1 MKSRNL
7 MQSIGYAWEG
17 LCYAFQ
23 TQRNMRIHTVF
34 AVLAL
39 LAAYALGLN
48 TGELAI
54 LLLTIFLVMG
64 AELFNT
70 AIETTVDLCT
80 SEYNYLARRA
90 KNVAAAAVLVSAF
103 MAVLIGCF
111 LFGPHVVRYGFR

>member
-1 MKSRNL
+1 

-111 LFGPHVVRYGFR
+111 LFGPHVVRIWISLRR